1 MELAAHIQALVAAEL
16 ATLEPNLQ
24 SWAREHIIAPRLE
37 RLAADPEGRASVPV
51 WLVTDHTGVR
61 DSSYRV
67 VYDPARSAFGLECT
81 LQSGVRWYMG
91 PYQGG
96 FADVV
101 RAM

>member
-1 MELAAHIQALVAAEL
+1 MEVASHIQALVAADL
-16 ATLEPNLQ
+16 ARLEPQLQ

-37 RLAADPEGRASVPV
+37 QLAADPEGHTNVSV
-51 WLVTDHTGVR
+51 WLVTDHTGAS

-81 LQSGVRWYMG
+81 LESGVRWYMG
-91 PYQGG
+91 AHEGG
-96 FADVV
+96 FAATV